1 MSKKFSDIKDDIIKE
16 QIAELQEGVYDPG
29 IFKAFFLAGGPGS
42 GKSYVQKKTTGGM
55 GLKVVNSDDIYEK
68 MLKDAGL
75 ETTPEDIFSDKGQ
88 EIRVKA
94 KATTKARQSNFL
106 QGRLGVVIDG
116 TGKDFDKIQ
125 RQAASLKQLG
135 YDCYMIFVNT
145 SEEVA
150 QERNQM
156 RKRTLPRDQ
165 VTTMWNEVQKNIG
178 AFQRF
183 FGSKN
188 FIVIDNNNANEDVLA
203 NVWKRIRANVKTPVK
218 NYIAKQWVAN
228 ELAKKRRR

>member
-1 MSKKFSDIKDDIIKE
+1 MARKFSELKDDILIEQIKE
-16 QIAELQEGVYDPG
+16 LNEGVYDPG

-68 MLKDAGL
+68 MLKDAGMDM
-75 ETTPEDIFSDKGQ
+75 TPENIFSDKGQ
-88 EIRVKA
+88 EIRGRA
-94 KATTKARQSNFL
+94 KRTTKARQSNFL
-106 QGRLGVVIDG
+106 MGRLGVIIDG
-116 TGKDFDKIQ
+116 TGKDFEKIQ
-125 RQAASLKQLG
+125 KQAAALKQLG

-156 RKRTLPRDQ
+156 RSRTLPREE
-165 VTTMWNEVQKNIG
+165 VTKMWNEVQKNIG

-183 FGSKN
+183 FGGKN
-188 FIVIDNNNANEDVLA
+188 FIVVDNNDAGEDVL
-203 NVWKRIRANVKTPVK
+203 NSVYKRVRGLVKTPVK

-228 ELAKKRRR
+228 ELEKKRRR